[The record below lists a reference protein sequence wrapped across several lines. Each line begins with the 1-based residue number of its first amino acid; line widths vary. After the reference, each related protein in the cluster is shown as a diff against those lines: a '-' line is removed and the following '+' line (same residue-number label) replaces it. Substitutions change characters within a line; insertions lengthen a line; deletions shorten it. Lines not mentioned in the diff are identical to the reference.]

1 MTSLIIW
8 IRAHK
13 FEAHLTAFLL
23 MVIPSAG
30 LYFANQ
36 GGNSASIWALLG
48 LFIIGNLLAML
59 IK

>member
-1 MTSLIIW
+1 MNSMISW

-23 MVIPSAG
+23 MVIPSAL
-30 LYFANQ
+30 LYFTNQ
-36 GGNSASIWALLG
+36 SQGVVLIWVLLG
-48 LFIIGNLLAML
+48 VFVIGNILAML